1 MSEPLAFYRADDML
15 IIPAVDIKG
24 GRCVRLL
31 QGRKDSETVF
41 SDDPSS
47 MASRWE
53 AEGAELLHVVDL
65 DGAFEKSPQNA
76 EAVKRIVDE
85 VHIPVQLGGG
95 IRTMDT
101 ISMYLDL
108 GVARVIVGTEA
119 IRNSGLVRDACQRYP
134 GRIMVG
140 IDARNG
146 MVAVEGWTET
156 TKREA
161 IDVAKGF
168 EGCGLAAIVFT
179 DIHRDGME
187 TGLNIGQTKRLAE
200 SVNIPIIASG
210 GVSNVGDIKALLPL
224 EEVGV
229 QGVIT
234 GRALYSGSLD
244 LRQAIEIVRAHK
256 EGSRS

>member
-1 MSEPLAFYRADDML
+1 ML

-65 DGAFEKSPQNA
+65 DGAFEKAPQNI
-76 EAVKRIVDE
+76 EAIKGIVNAVRI
-85 VHIPVQLGGG
+85 PMQLGGG

-108 GVARVIVGTEA
+108 GIARVIVGTEA
-119 IRNSGLVRDACQRYP
+119 IRHPGLVKEASEKYP
-134 GRIMVG
+134 GRIVVG
-140 IDARNG
+140 IDARDG
-146 MVAVEGWTET
+146 LVAVEGWTET
-156 TKREA
+156 TRQGA
-161 IDVAKGF
+161 VDVAKGF
-168 EGCGLAAIVFT
+168 ESLGLAAIVFT
-179 DIHRDGME
+179 DIHRDGMQ
-187 TGLNIGQTKRLAE
+187 TGPSVGQTKRLAE

-210 GVSNVGDIKALLPL
+210 GVSNIDDIEALLPL

-229 QGVIT
+229 EGVIT
-234 GRALYSGSLD
+234 GRALYAGTLD
-244 LRQAIEIVRAHK
+244 LRKALEMGR
-256 EGSRS
+256 RR